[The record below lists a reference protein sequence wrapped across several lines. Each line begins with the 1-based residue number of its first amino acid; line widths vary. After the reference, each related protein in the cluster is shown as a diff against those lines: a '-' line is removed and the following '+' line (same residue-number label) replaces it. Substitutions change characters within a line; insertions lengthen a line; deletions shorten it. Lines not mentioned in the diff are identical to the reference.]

1 MDRTL
6 KYTPTSPAE
15 ARKRRLV
22 AMRLQEIEGN
32 PFTPDD
38 VAMFAMFDCEGWSP
52 EKRRAYILDSA
63 RNAELPGA
71 TLPDGKASTNH
82 HLLDRMRA

>member
-6 KYTPTSPAE
+6 QYTPTTPEE

-32 PFTPDD
+32 PFTAED
-38 VAMFAMFDCEGWSP
+38 VAMFEMFDREGWSP
-52 EKRRAYILDSA
+52 DKRREYLLGLA
-63 RNAELPGA
+63 RPAGVPRAAE
-71 TLPDGKASTNH
+71 
-82 HLLDRMRA
+82 